1 MENRTRSGAPVTLG
15 ELMRA
20 QRRDAV
26 KAAAMFMAFV
36 LYGAVLL
43 YTGVHNFNLIS
54 HTVAADQQLFA
65 ITALLC
71 LEGASI
77 FLPVAIH
84 FWFAPGPQRMVGY
97 LLYAVNFT
105 IVIMNTILD
114 AINNRADVMPDWL
127 RMYAT
132 FFLPATPVVIGV
144 GIAFIFLLDPSK
156 KIHDARA
163 AAEAASMDAMALH
176 MREAAN
182 RDDVNEAIQI
192 AAIKDMQEATGRI
205 TGVRPPE
212 LPAPAA
218 AKRTRVAATRKPKPT
233 EVIVL
238 NTEQEAIPNLAKPAQ
253 RRKAKDAGR
262 TTKGRTTDDE

>member
-1 MENRTRSGAPVTLG
+1 MDNPNQFRNTSNTPVTMG
-15 ELMRA
+15 EIMRA
-20 QRRDAV
+20 QRRDAIR
-26 KAAAMFMAFV
+26 AAAMFMAVV
-36 LYGAVLL
+36 LYGAVLI

-54 HTVAADQQLFA
+54 HTVAPDQQLFA

-77 FLPVAIH
+77 FLPIAIH

-105 IVIMNTILD
+105 IVIVNTILD
-114 AINNRADVMPDWL
+114 AINNRADSIPEWL
-127 RMYAT
+127 SLYAT
-132 FFLPATPVVIGV
+132 FILPATPIVIGV

-182 RDDVNEAIQI
+182 RDDVNEAIHL
-192 AAIKDMQEATGRI
+192 AAVKDMQEATSRI
-205 TGVRPPE
+205 TGRRPLE
-212 LPAPAA
+212 LPAPAS
-218 AKRTRVAATRKPKPT
+218 AKRPRTAAAAPSRKPRPT
-233 EVIVL
+233 EVVVL
-238 NTEQEAIPNLAKPAQ
+238 NAERSGPPRLVKSKA
-253 RRKAKDAGR
+253 RRVRKAKG
-262 TTKGRTTDDE
+262 G

>member
-1 MENRTRSGAPVTLG
+1 MQHQNSLHNAAPVTMG
-15 ELMRA
+15 EIMRA
-20 QRRDAV
+20 QQRGAMR
-26 KAAAMFMAFV
+26 AAAMFMAVV
-36 LYGAVLL
+36 LYGSVLI

-54 HTVAADQQLFA
+54 RTVAADQQLFA
-65 ITALLC
+65 ITALMC

-77 FLPVAIH
+77 FLPLAIH

-105 IVIMNTILD
+105 IVITNTVLD

-132 FFLPATPVVIGV
+132 YFLPATPIVIGV

-182 RDDVNEAIQI
+182 GDEVN
-192 AAIKDMQEATGRI
+192 AAIREAAVKDMQEATSRI
-205 TGVRPPE
+205 VGVRPAQ
-212 LPAPAA
+212 LPAARTRTKPAA
-218 AKRTRVAATRKPKPT
+218 ARAASERKPRPT
-233 EVIVL
+233 EVVVL
-238 NTEQEAIPNLAKPAQ
+238 NTEHSAFPRLTKASRKRTARKP
-253 RRKAKDAGR
+253 
-262 TTKGRTTDDE
+262 KGG

>member
-1 MENRTRSGAPVTLG
+1 MG
-15 ELMRA
+15 EIMRA
-20 QRRDAV
+20 QRRDAI
-26 KAAAMFMAFV
+26 KSAAMFMAVV
-36 LYGAVLL
+36 LYGAVLI

-54 HTVAADQQLFA
+54 RTVSADQQLFA

-77 FLPVAIH
+77 FLPIAIH

-114 AINNRADVMPDWL
+114 AINNRADMMPEWL
-127 RMYAT
+127 RLYAT
-132 FFLPATPVVIGV
+132 FFLPATPIVIGV

-182 RDDVNEAIQI
+182 RDDVNAAIQQ
-192 AAIKDMQEATGRI
+192 AAVKDMQEATSRI
-205 TGVRPPE
+205 TGVRPVAPVKRPRA
-212 LPAPAA
+212 LPDAS
-218 AKRTRVAATRKPKPT
+218 RKPRPT
-233 EVIVL
+233 EVVVL
-238 NTEQEAIPNLAKPAQ
+238 NAERGSFPRLAHGGAGKKRPT
-253 RRKAKDAGR
+253 RKVKAA
-262 TTKGRTTDDE
+262 TTRD

>member
-1 MENRTRSGAPVTLG
+1 MENQTDYQAGAYRAPVTLG
-15 ELMRA
+15 ELMRS
-20 QRRDAV
+20 QRREAV
-26 KAAAMFMAFV
+26 RAASMFMAVV
-36 LYGAVLL
+36 LYAAVLI

-54 HTVAADQQLFA
+54 RTVAADQQMFA

-77 FLPVAIH
+77 FLPLAIH

-97 LLYAVNFT
+97 LLYGTNFT

-114 AINNRADVMPDWL
+114 AINNRADAMPDWL

-132 FFLPATPVVIGV
+132 YFLPATPIVIGV

-182 RDDVNEAIQI
+182 RNDVNEAIQ
-192 AAIKDMQEATGRI
+192 AAAVKDMQEAASRI
-205 TGVRPPE
+205 TGIRPAELPPAPKRAR
-212 LPAPAA
+212 LPAP
-218 AKRTRVAATRKPKPT
+218 RKPRPT
-233 EVIVL
+233 EVVVL
-238 NTEQEAIPNLAKPAQ
+238 NTDRDSFPKLVKPA
-253 RRKAKDAGR
+253 RKKRSARKAK
-262 TTKGRTTDDE
+262 

>member
-1 MENRTRSGAPVTLG
+1 
-15 ELMRA
+15 MRA
-20 QRRDAV
+20 QRRDAIRS
-26 KAAAMFMAFV
+26 AAMFMAVV
-36 LYGAVLL
+36 LYGAVLI

-54 HTVAADQQLFA
+54 RTVAPDQQLFA

-77 FLPVAIH
+77 FLPIAIH

-105 IVIMNTILD
+105 IVITNTILD
-114 AINNRADVMPDWL
+114 AINNRADAMPEWL
-127 RMYAT
+127 RLYAT
-132 FFLPATPVVIGV
+132 FVLPATPIFIGV

-182 RDDVNEAIQI
+182 RDDVNEAIQL
-192 AAIKDMQEATGRI
+192 AALKDMHEATSRV
-205 TGVRPPE
+205 TGVRPLE
-212 LPAPAA
+212 LPAPAP
-218 AKRTRVAATRKPKPT
+218 AKRARTAHKPRPT
-233 EVIVL
+233 EVVVL
-238 NTEQEAIPNLAKPAQ
+238 NAEHAGFPRLVKP
-253 RRKAKDAGR
+253 KAKGSRARKVKRERLD
-262 TTKGRTTDDE
+262 T